1 MGFIRHMMA
10 WKLTFEGFLF
20 VFLTKTNAAF
30 RDWNHLFIE
39 TSLRRG
45 QLLMKRKK
53 KRGVPLN
60 YLIPFA
66 SHSKSKNRSQT
77 TINGEKR

>member
-10 WKLTFEGFLF
+10 WKSVFEGFF

-39 TSLRRG
+39 TSLRSG
-45 QLLMKRKK
+45 QLVMKRKK
-53 KRGVPLN
+53 NGVPLN

-77 TINGEKR
+77 IINGEKR